1 MWLTERRF
9 ANAAILDV
17 HGALTGTASSELL
30 QMTTRTEVDSGVR
43 VVILNLTDVG
53 AIDDEGIRAVYG
65 IAESTR
71 QCGAEVRIA
80 GDLGRIAHLG
90 AVRPIVMA
98 FRTFPTVDDALGDI
112 RAALE
117 QRHARGTP
125 SRLSAWLTT
134 LRDRL
139 FTKS

>member
-1 MWLTERRF
+1 VWLTERRF

-17 HGALTGTASSELL
+17 HGALAGPAAGELL
-30 QMTTRTEVDSGVR
+30 QSTTRTQVKSGVR
-43 VVILNLTDVG
+43 IVILNLTDVG
-53 AIDDEGIRAVYG
+53 VLDDEGIKTVYG

-71 QCGAEVRIA
+71 QRGAEVRIA

-90 AVRPIVMA
+90 AVRPMVMA
-98 FRTFPTVDDALGDI
+98 FRTFATVDDALEDI

-117 QRHARGTP
+117 QRHARVTT
-125 SRLSAWLTT
+125 SRLTRWLAM

-139 FTKS
+139 FTRD

>member
-30 QMTTRTEVDSGVR
+30 RITTRTQVDSGVR
-43 VVILNLTDVG
+43 LVILNLTDVG
-53 AIDDEGIRAVYG
+53 AIDDEGIQAVYG

-71 QCGAEVRIA
+71 QRGVEVRIA
-80 GDLGRIAHLG
+80 GELERIAQLG
-90 AVRPIVMA
+90 AVRLIVMA

-117 QRHARGTP
+117 QRHAGVTT
-125 SRLSAWLTT
+125 SRLRAWLAT

-139 FTKS
+139 FARS